1 MLKMSKVTL
10 KQLMAMLIGFSLIM
24 MILVQVFYYFRFY
37 LLTQDRAR
45 NYAANLMSQINEQ
58 LITTTRNIEKNAST
72 IAYNRHVQE
81 YLATNDTRRKLI
93 DLYPFI
99 QDVLQYVK
107 SSDDNIYDILL
118 TDRDGKLITSVD
130 SYKNDIFM
138 ELIKEYKFTDKNF
151 KTPTH
156 TSVIKDTDDLFYY
169 YAYIMPIFS
178 TTYKVD
184 LFEKIGTCVVIC
196 RTTSLE
202 KMVLDISISKDS
214 RFFIMDKNNTI
225 IAGNKRDDQGKLFD
239 GYITDKNDQNL
250 DKKDIIYNGKKSM
263 IQYKTIESAGWR
275 IISIIPVAELVSD
288 MKPIRSFGLFIGF
301 IMVLIL
307 LLIGSFFSYSITHHI
322 SRLMKFMHEIG
333 EHNIKQRLEITAP
346 NEVGLIAKDINRMLD
361 RLEDMTRSIFTT
373 QTKLYE
379 AELAK
384 KQSELSALQ
393 SQINPH
399 FLYNTLNCISSIG
412 VVHDIPDIVNIS
424 AAMSRIFRYSIKEAD
439 IVMIKDEITC
449 IKDYLSI
456 LNIRYQDK
464 FSVCL
469 KVDEA
474 IYEQKTIKMILQPI
488 VENAIYHGIER
499 KKGKGILTIRGD
511 IIDNRNI
518 QFIISDNG
526 KGMNPHEL
534 EDLLRRINSSNEDIN
549 NKMNK
554 RGIGLANI
562 NHRVKLLF
570 GNEYGISVDS
580 CENAGTQVWL
590 KLPVIEKQ

>member
-1 MLKMSKVTL
+1 MSKVTL
-10 KQLMAMLIGFSLIM
+10 KQLVTMLIGFSVIM

-37 LLTQDRAR
+37 SLTQDRAR
-45 NYAANLMSQINEQ
+45 NYATNLMNQINEQ
-58 LITTTRNIEKNAST
+58 LITTTRSIEKGAST

-81 YLATNDTRRKLI
+81 YLAINDTQRKLI
-93 DLYPFI
+93 ELYPFI
-99 QDVLQYVK
+99 MDVLQYVK

-118 TDRDGKLITSVD
+118 TDKDGKLITSVD

-156 TSVIKDTDDLFYY
+156 TSIIKDTDDLFYY
-169 YAYIMPIFS
+169 YAYILPIFS

-196 RTTSLE
+196 KTTSLE

-214 RFFIMDKNNTI
+214 RFFITDKNNTI
-225 IAGNKRDDQGKLFD
+225 IAGNNREDQGKLFD
-239 GYITDKNDQNL
+239 SYITDKSSQNPNEQ
-250 DKKDIIYNGKKSM
+250 DITYNGKKSM
-263 IQYKTIESAGWR
+263 IQYKTIPNTGWK

-288 MKPIRSFGLFIGF
+288 MKQIRSFGLFIGL
-301 IMVLIL
+301 IMILIL

-322 SRLMKFMHEIG
+322 SRLVKFMHEIG

-412 VVHDIPDIVNIS
+412 LVHDIPDIVNIS
-424 AAMSRIFRYSIKEAD
+424 AAMSRIFRYSIKEED
-439 IVMIKDEITC
+439 IVMVKDEITC

-464 FSVCL
+464 LSVCL
-469 KVDEA
+469 KLDDA
-474 IYEQKTIKMILQPI
+474 IYERKTIKMILQPI

-499 KKGKGILTIRGD
+499 KKGKGILTIQGD
-511 IIDNRNI
+511 IVDNRII

-526 KGMNPHEL
+526 KGMNSQEL
-534 EDLLRRINSSNEDIN
+534 EDLLFRINSSSEDIN
-549 NKMNK
+549 NQIKNK
-554 RGIGLANI
+554 RGIGLVNI

-570 GNEYGISVDS
+570 GDEYGITIDS
-580 CENAGTQVWL
+580 CENEGTQVLL
-590 KLPVIEKQ
+590 KLPVLENQ